1 MKKRILIGVL
11 SLCLLAAPLSTMEV
25 QAATQ
30 AQGTTEF
37 YLPKYKENT
46 GRPGRHIRQDRRQ
59 YRAWELADAGF
70 RFRNPPPAPY
80 GIKKESGGGKWGGI
94 IPGKKKVQSVI
105 SA

>member
-37 YLPKYKENT
+37 TYRSTKKTQVDRGGTSVKT
-46 GRPGRHIRQDRRQ
+46 GDST
-59 YRAWELADAGF
+59 ELGNWLMLASGS
-70 RFRNPPPAPY
+70 
-80 GIKKESGGGKWGGI
+80 GILLLLLIGLKKEGQRKKEGKFDSRT
-94 IPGKKKVQSVI
+94 KRVQSVI

>member
-37 YLPKYKENT
+37 TYRSTKKTQVDRGGTSVKTGDSTELGNWLMLASGSGIFLFLLIGLRKRKAEEEN
-46 GRPGRHIRQDRRQ
+46 GEI
-59 YRAWELADAGF
+59 
-70 RFRNPPPAPY
+70 
-80 GIKKESGGGKWGGI
+80 
-94 IPGKKKVQSVI
+94 
-105 SA
+105 

>member
-37 YLPKYKENT
+37 TYRSTKKTQIDRGGTSVKT
-46 GRPGRHIRQDRRQ
+46 GDST
-59 YRAWELADAGF
+59 ELGNWLMLASGS
-70 RFRNPPPAPY
+70 
-80 GIKKESGGGKWGGI
+80 GILLLLLIGLKKESRGGKWGGI